1 MLNTDDRVSL
11 LDAGLPVGLFTTCIT
26 LLLVIVPDCDLS
38 VNFAIVDC
46 GWLNLKVYAIKR
58 AEDAEWVRTTEDE
71 TLSTNSNLGI
81 SIFFGAGP
89 FLILPEPS

>member
-11 LDAGLPVGLFTTCIT
+11 LDAGLPVGSFTTCIT

-46 GWLNLKVYAIKR
+46 GWLNVKVYAIKR
-58 AEDAEWVRTTEDE
+58 AFDADWERVMVVLRVDAANKTDQRPSPADV
-71 TLSTNSNLGI
+71 TLRV
-81 SIFFGAGP
+81 
-89 FLILPEPS
+89 

>member
-11 LDAGLPVGLFTTCIT
+11 LDAGLPVGSFTTCIT

-58 AEDAEWVRTTEDE
+58 ALDAVLVRINEAIAAAIE
-71 TLSTNSNLGI
+71 I
-81 SIFFGAGP
+81 APIR
-89 FLILPEPS
+89 EPAPVGFSE

>member
-11 LDAGLPVGLFTTCIT
+11 LDAGLPVGSFTTCIT

-58 AEDAEWVRTTEDE
+58 ALDAVLVRVNEAIAAAVE
-71 TLSTNSNLGI
+71 I
-81 SIFFGAGP
+81 APIR
-89 FLILPEPS
+89 EPDPVGSSE